1 MKILLRKIAFLGIFA
16 SSLFL
21 ASCDNDHKNDTADT
35 DNYNKFV
42 TRIEG
47 ERNQWDTDT
56 AYWTK
61 VDSEYTPMRTE
72 MDAEYEKADENRK
85 KEIDDIRARYDKVK
99 SDYMAA
105 SEERMAKSKR
115 MNRETE
121 LRTMIFGAETSADLS
136 NVNGT
141 NIRSYYEKLVNTVKA
156 NKESYTPDDWDAIKA
171 WYEKLDAMKN
181 QFEGKDLSTKDNLA
195 IAKLKVEYDAIAKTG
210 RVDSK
215 IEQKV
220 EEQENKMNPGK
231 N

>member
-1 MKILLRKIAFLGIFA
+1 MKTFLRKVAFLSIFA
-16 SSLFL
+16 TSIFL
-21 ASCDNDHKNDTADT
+21 TSCDNDHKNDTAGT

-56 AYWTK
+56 AYWTRI
-61 VDSEYTPMRTE
+61 DSEYTPMRTQ

-85 KEIDDIRARYDKVK
+85 KEIDDIRTRYDKVK

-121 LRTMIFGAETSADLS
+121 LRTQIFGAEASADLS

-215 IEQKV
+215 VEQKV
-220 EEQENKMNPGK
+220 EEQKDKMDPGRK
-231 N
+231 